1 MKILIGSFFE
11 MTRIALK
18 FDTASGFSHV
28 VGIGG
33 IGSGVLFKLDG
44 DHTIGRD
51 ESRLGQLLPARDFCK
66 LHIVEHYIATLMGS
80 GKTADACEVLA
91 IGVIGEDAVGR
102 QLKQEMENAGIGTE
116 WVRATADRPTL
127 FSVSFL
133 YPDGAGGNIT
143 ANNSAASAL
152 DMDDIH
158 RGEKVMAAAARRC
171 VALCLP
177 EVPLEIRHEFLKLAT
192 RCGNFRAASFALSEI
207 QAANELG
214 LLSMVD
220 LLALNRE
227 EAAGLVGYEYSAQ
240 NQQQF
245 LLDCA
250 SILRKMQPGI
260 RIVISAGAEGAHA
273 FEHGSWSSGPAPA
286 TQVISTAGAG
296 DALLAGVLSGLASG
310 LPLNAK
316 PSVKGA
322 TIDGIFS
329 SAMDIGMLLASF
341 SVTSPDTIHFGA
353 NLAMLEEYASTLNPV
368 S

>member
-1 MKILIGSFFE
+1 M
-11 MTRIALK
+11 MHRALK
-18 FDTASGFSHV
+18 PHPTLGFTHI

-33 IGSGVLFKLDG
+33 IGSGVLFQLDG
-44 DHTIGRD
+44 DHTLGRD

-80 GKTADACEVLA
+80 GNAADACNVLA
-91 IGVIGEDAVGR
+91 IGVIGEDAVGHK
-102 QLKQEMENAGIGTE
+102 LLQEMNTAGIGTE
-116 WVRATADRPTL
+116 WVRAVADRPTL

-143 ANNSAASAL
+143 ASNSAASAL
-152 DMDDIH
+152 DLNDICK
-158 RGEKVMAAAARRC
+158 GEEVMAANAQRC

-207 QAANELG
+207 PAAIELK
-214 LLSMVD
+214 LFAMVD

-227 EAAGLVGYEYSAQ
+227 EAAGLVGYKYASKNARR
-240 NQQQF
+240 F
-245 LLDCA
+245 LADCA
-250 SILRKMQPGI
+250 SILQEMQPGI
-260 RIVISAGAEGAHA
+260 RIVISVGAEGAHA
-273 FEHGSWSSGPAPA
+273 FEDGAWSDRLAPA
-286 TQVISTAGAG
+286 TKVVSTAGAG

-310 LPLNAK
+310 LALNAK
-316 PSVKGA
+316 PSAQVA
-322 TIDGIFS
+322 VIDSRFS

-353 NLAMLEEYASTLNPV
+353 NLASLEEFAPLKHFS
-368 S
+368 